1 MKHGVTKV
9 GGGMKHGIEIRP
21 GGIHKHGIEGGKPLH
36 LKTGGAVANT
46 ANPDFGKTNMNT
58 MVGTERKAK
67 K

>member
-21 GGIHKHGIEGGKPLH
+21 GGIHKHGMEGGLPAEMKVG
-36 LKTGGAVANT
+36 KANT

-58 MVGTERKAK
+58 MVGTERKANK
-67 K
+67 